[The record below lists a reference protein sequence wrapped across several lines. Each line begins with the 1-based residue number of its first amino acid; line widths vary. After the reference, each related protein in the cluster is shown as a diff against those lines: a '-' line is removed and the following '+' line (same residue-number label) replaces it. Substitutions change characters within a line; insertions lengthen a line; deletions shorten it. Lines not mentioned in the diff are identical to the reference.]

1 MAETLLAHAADD
13 MPVSAG
19 EIRGLLRDLVEVR
32 AAKMR
37 AGIGQAGLG
46 GDAEAGGF
54 LNLTGVGAVE
64 LAETRGFVLGVVDGV
79 RKIGASAEAARR
91 EEEELDRERGEGDES
106 DEDMG
111 I

>member
-13 MPVSAG
+13 MPAPAG
-19 EIRGLLRDLVEVR
+19 EIRGLVRDLVEVR

-37 AGIGQAGLG
+37 ASMGQAGLLG
-46 GDAEAGGF
+46 GHDGGF
-54 LNLTGVGAVE
+54 LDLTGVGAIE
-64 LAETRGFVLGVVDGV
+64 LAENRGFVSGVVDGV
-79 RKIGASAEAARR
+79 RMIGASAEASRR
-91 EEEELDRERGEGDES
+91 EEAEARGGEDDEDD

>member
-13 MPVSAG
+13 MPAPAG
-19 EIRGLLRDLVEVR
+19 EIRGLVRDLVEVR

-37 AGIGQAGLG
+37 AGIGQAGLLG
-46 GDAEAGGF
+46 GEDGGF
-54 LNLTGVGAVE
+54 LDLTGVGAIE
-64 LAETRGFVLGVVDGV
+64 LAENRGFVLGVVDGV
-79 RKIGASAEAARR
+79 RKIGASAEASRR
-91 EEEELDRERGEGDES
+91 EEEEAGGGEDEED